1 MTRSRILTL
10 ALIVVLAVLA
20 VAAWLMF
27 GRTAAGMEYA
37 NADRYT
43 VGGTTVTGPVEN
55 LYVDWTSGQVNIE
68 YHAGDGVVVTETAN
82 RPLADDDRLRWW
94 LDGTTLRIR
103 YAKSGFRISFNLDKQ
118 LTVSLP
124 EGTVLKSADLGTTS
138 GDLNIPALA
147 AEKIRLDS
155 TSGSINAGT
164 AAKNLSA
171 SSTSGNVIVRQDSDL
186 ETVDLRSTSGSIVA
200 NLAAVKS
207 VTADST
213 SGDILLAVTGSAE
226 KVKLHSTSGNIS
238 PELAS
243 AAIAEFSSTSGR
255 VSGSI
260 AAFDD
265 LKIWTT
271 SGNVFMDLPGD
282 PGFTCKIDTASGA
295 FSSSVALAKNGDV
308 YTCGDGKAR
317 CAIDT
322 SSGDIFI
329 GREQ

>member
-37 NADRYT
+37 NANQYT

-68 YHAGDGVVVTETAN
+68 YHAGEGIIVTETAN
-82 RPLADDDRLRWW
+82 RPLADDDKLRWW

-103 YAKSGFRISFNLDKQ
+103 YAKSGFRISFNLEKQ

-155 TSGSINAGT
+155 TSGSINAVT
-164 AAKNLSA
+164 AAKTLTA
-171 SSTSGNVIVRQDSDL
+171 SSTSGNVTVRQDSGI
-186 ETVDLRSTSGSIVA
+186 ETADLRSTSGSISA
-200 NLAAVKS
+200 DLTSAKG

-213 SGDILLAVTGSAE
+213 SGAIRLAVSGSAE
-226 KVKLHSTSGNIS
+226 NVKLRSTSGSIY
-238 PELAS
+238 PKI
-243 AAIAEFSSTSGR
+243 AAVTAAEFSSTSGG
-255 VSGSI
+255 VSGAM

-271 SGNVFMDLPGD
+271 SGNVFMDLPGE

-295 FSSSVALAKNGDV
+295 FSSGVALTKNGDV
-308 YTCGDGKAR
+308 YTCGDAKAR
-317 CAIDT
+317 CVIDT

-329 GREQ
+329 GPEQ